1 MRLSKNLSTSL
12 KQSINNNN
20 IIKPLNENAAPE
32 DKYAI
37 SEQAQLA
44 VW

>member
-20 IIKPLNENAAPE
+20 IPLNENAAPK

-44 VW
+44 V